1 MPSSTTGTPVR
12 ARSTFRW
19 VLMLGALAALPAF
32 TVDMYLPSLPEVA
45 REFGSTA
52 AFAQLSVS
60 CMLLGG
66 GVGQLVIGPLSDR
79 YGRRAP
85 LLWGL
90 VLHVVTSVLCA
101 FAPTMEALISLRL
114 LQGFFNA
121 ACGVAAVAVVRD
133 RFVGAEAARILSR
146 LMLVIGVA
154 PMLAPTFGSAVAASA
169 SWRWVFAFLALAGVA
184 MALVVWRLMPE
195 TLPVARRR
203 TGGAR
208 TVVAGYRTLL
218 RDKQFMALAVVPGLG
233 QAVLMSYVVGSPFV
247 LQEGY
252 GLTHSQFA
260 LLFAINGL
268 GLVLSAQLNAA
279 LVRRVAPVRLLRA
292 ALVVQLVFAV
302 ALFVVATTQA
312 GGLVGL
318 LVVLWVVLAFQGLI
332 PANASALAM
341 TRHGEI
347 AGTAAAV
354 IGAVQSG
361 VSGVVSPL
369 VGVLGGDAVAMTGVM
384 LFALVLAIAV
394 LALATPAFRREG
406 WVTMSES
413 HPVDQ
418 EYQGRAEALPVV
430 RESHARAA

>member
-1 MPSSTTGTPVR
+1 MPTSTAGPPVR
-12 ARSTFRW
+12 ARSAVRW

-32 TVDMYLPSLPEVA
+32 TVDMYLPSLPDVA
-45 REFGSTA
+45 RELGSTA

-85 LLWGL
+85 LIWGL
-90 VLHVVTSVLCA
+90 VLHVVTSLLCA
-101 FAPTMEALISLRL
+101 LAPTMTALIGLRL

-154 PMLAPTFGSAVAASA
+154 PMLAPTFGSAVAAAA
-169 SWRWVFAFLALAGVA
+169 SWRWVFVVLALAGVA

-195 TLPVARRR
+195 TLPPARRR
-203 TGGAR
+203 AGGGGSVKAS
-208 TVVAGYRTLL
+208 YRTLL

-247 LQEGY
+247 LQEGF

-268 GLVLSAQLNAA
+268 GLVVSAQVNAS
-279 LVRRVAPVRLLRA
+279 LVRRVAPVRLLRT
-292 ALVVQLVFAV
+292 ALVIQLGFAILL
-302 ALFVVATTQA
+302 AVVAATRV

-341 TRHGEI
+341 SRHGEI

-369 VGVLGGDAVAMTGVM
+369 VGVLGGDAVAMTSVM
-384 LFALVLAIAV
+384 LGALVLAILV
-394 LALATPAFRREG
+394 LALATPAYRRGG
-406 WVTMSES
+406 WVAMSEAK
-413 HPVDQ
+413 PLVID
-418 EYQGRAEALPVV
+418 PVV
-430 RESHARAA
+430 RDTQTSGA